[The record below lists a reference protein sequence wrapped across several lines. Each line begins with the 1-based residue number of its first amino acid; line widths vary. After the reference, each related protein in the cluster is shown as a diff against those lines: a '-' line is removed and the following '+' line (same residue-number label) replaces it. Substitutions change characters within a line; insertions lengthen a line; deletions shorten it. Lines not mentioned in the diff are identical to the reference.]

1 MKAGGENRDL
11 GFAFSARIKCF
22 GAALLILAASL
33 CFAGCA
39 AREFF
44 ATLGFDTHDYDAEE
58 IISEYESDGEK
69 AEEICEMVKTLTINS
84 VEIPEF
90 RGTKDAISHCRDS
103 LLCYMMNTE
112 YAKYTGNPELL
123 ETAAKAY
130 PHMRFSVIIPA
141 EDFSNAAYK
150 YFGGKEKV
158 SNKSGNMFEYLDR
171 IECYITA
178 APSQENSLTVNCI
191 SLYETENTYRF
202 TFNCTVGEETGDDYF
217 ALIIKRDDESCY
229 FKYVEK
235 AES

>member
-103 LLCYMMNTE
+103 LLCYMMNT
-112 YAKYTGNPELL
+112 